1 MPIRLCIFFLDFEYE
16 RQYHG
21 PAFDGV
27 REVLPKGGL
36 DLLANCVYTV
46 FGFRGQVL
54 HHLQELLLLELGD
67 LLVEHFPMVLRPVL
81 EVVHHLQEV
90 LLVVEG
96 RLLAEPVLVLTFFL
110 FSEIEG
116 VLEELILELV
126 LDFSIAS
133 TQIKIK
139 IMSFEIEVKKCFRI
153 KNSKI

>member
-1 MPIRLCIFFLDFEYE
+1 MEDLLLVVPLPQLVQEGRL
-16 RQYHG
+16 
-21 PAFDGV
+21 A
-27 REVLPKGGL
+27 VLPL
-36 DLLANCVYTV
+36 
-46 FGFRGQVL
+46 VL
-54 HHLQELLLLELGD
+54 HHLQELLLLELGE
-67 LLVEHFPMVLRPVL
+67 LLVEHIPLVLRPVL
-81 EVVHHLQEV
+81 EVVHQLQEV

-96 RLLAEPVLVLTFFL
+96 RLLAEPVLVLTFLL

-139 IMSFEIEVKKCFRI
+139 IMSFEIEVKKNCFRI